1 LSDFDGEVEEV
12 DLLVIGGGKAGKSLA
27 MDRAKA
33 GWKVVMAERDKI
45 GGTCINVACI
55 PTKAL
60 VGSARTMLT
69 ARGADQMGVEIGG
82 EPRISLERLRNHK
95 ESVVGGMVS
104 AHEKMF
110 ADSGMDFILGTA
122 RFVDKRT
129 VEITTREG
137 ARRVV
142 RGRDVILNTGTI
154 PALPALDGVEE
165 AEVWNSETI
174 LTLQRLPE
182 SLLILG
188 GGYVGCEFASMFAI
202 FGTRVTLIQ
211 GSPQVLPRED
221 PDVAA
226 AVGEILTGQG
236 VELRLGP
243 TAEAVRRESGH
254 GDVVVTLAG
263 GDEVRGEQMLV
274 ATGRTPVTGDLG
286 LELAGVELT
295 DHGFVRVDDHLRT
308 TADHVWA
315 AGDVAGSPQFTHASW
330 SDFRILKEN
339 LSGGD
344 AVTTGRLV
352 PYTVFITPELARVG
366 LTESEAR
373 GQGRDVRVAKIPVA
387 AIPRAKTLHE
397 TTGLWKVVVDAGTD
411 QILGVALLGHDSGEV
426 VSVIQM
432 AMIGG
437 LRYQQVRD
445 AVLTHPTMGEG
456 VNLLLDA
463 LDDAPDRPGAKP
475 AADSVPSG

>member
-1 LSDFDGEVEEV
+1 MSDLNGEVEDA

-69 ARGADQMGVEIGG
+69 ARGADQMGVEIGV

-122 RFVDKRT
+122 RFVDERT

-137 ARRVV
+137 TRVV
-142 RGRDVILNTGTI
+142 RGRDVVINTGTT
-154 PALPALDGVEE
+154 PAVPAIEGID
-165 AEVWNSETI
+165 AADVWNSETI
-174 LTLQRLPE
+174 LALQRLPE
-182 SLLILG
+182 SLIVLG

-202 FGTRVTLIQ
+202 FGTRVTLVQ
-211 GSPQVLPRED
+211 GSAQVLPRED

-226 AVGEILTGQG
+226 AVGEILAGQG
-236 VELRLGP
+236 VELRLGA
-243 TAEAVRRESGH
+243 TAKAVRREAGH

-263 GDEVRGEQMLV
+263 GAEIRGQQMLV
-274 ATGRTPVTGDLG
+274 ATGRSPVTGDLG

-295 DHGFVRVDDHLRT
+295 NRGFVRVDDHLRT
-308 TADHVWA
+308 SADHVWA

-330 SDFRILKEN
+330 SDFRILKAN
-339 LSGGD
+339 LTGGD

-373 GQGRDVRVAKIPVA
+373 AQGRNIRVATIPVA
-387 AIPRAKTLHE
+387 SIPRARTLHE
-397 TTGLWKVVVDAGTD
+397 TIGMWKVVVDADAD

-432 AMIGG
+432 AMLGE

-456 VNLLLDA
+456 VNLLMDA
-463 LDDAPDRPGAKP
+463 LDVARR
-475 AADSVPSG
+475 